1 MELRTNELFKSY
13 LQETVISKTPSP
25 EPQVTKF
32 RDNLRQSE
40 SNTINK
46 SISNL
51 CTMMENCQIQLQ
63 TSNEIISKLVSPE
76 SDFVVIQ
83 KTLLKEFLEEFKQE
97 FHEFKNEIKTSLSIG
112 YHQKE
117 SKLVK
122 SSQENIFSQEITD
135 QPVISSQKSIFSN
148 KPLTPPPSFEA
159 MLKNNEYDTF
169 SGRLEIVQQSKRDI
183 EKIAVPTT
191 SKIITKETPV
201 IPFKMEQKN
210 MVLHRK
216 KKRQKLSPQAFVPLK
231 GTTTAARMR
240 NTQSWLDSLPIPPK
254 KELSKPSLNKLLAS
268 SISYKKMKSRGGHND
283 IDSDDESLGKW
294 SCATARTSFSRPG
307 RRKRGSNFVKVDR
320 AVRSEIGWGQL
331 DDKLG
336 LERNYRSEY

>member
-32 RDNLRQSE
+32 RDNLRQYE
-40 SNTINK
+40 NNTINK

-51 CTMMENCQIQLQ
+51 STMMENCQIQLQ

-83 KTLLKEFLEEFKQE
+83 KTQLKEFLEEFKQE

-135 QPVISSQKSIFSN
+135 QPVTSSQKSIFSH
-148 KPLTPPPSFEA
+148 KPLTPPSSFEA
-159 MLKNNEYDTF
+159 MLKKNEYDTF
-169 SGRLEIVQQSKRDI
+169 SGRLESVEQQSKRDI
-183 EKIAVPTT
+183 EKRALPTT
-191 SKIITKETPV
+191 SKMITKETPV
-201 IPFKMEQKN
+201 VPFKMEQGN
-210 MVLHRK
+210 MVLHCK
-216 KKRQKLSPQAFVPLK
+216 KKRRKLSPQALVPLK

-254 KELSKPSLNKLLAS
+254 KQLLKPSFTKLEPLFLRPALEKLVLAVAQDHFPRLS
-268 SISYKKMKSRGGHND
+268 SSLLIS
-283 IDSDDESLGKW
+283 L
-294 SCATARTSFSRPG
+294 
-307 RRKRGSNFVKVDR
+307 
-320 AVRSEIGWGQL
+320 
-331 DDKLG
+331 
-336 LERNYRSEY
+336 